1 MFKTRFAATAL
12 LALVAAPV
20 SLARAEV
27 AAQSP
32 AGFVIKL
39 TAETTASKSDAWNSL
54 IAPNKWWSGQH
65 TYTGDAANLYL
76 DAQATGCFCEKLPK
90 PADAPLGQRMGSV
103 EHMHVVYADPERGV
117 LRMVG
122 GLGPL
127 QGEALHGTLT
137 ITLKSTEAG
146 TQIAWEYVVG
156 GYMRMDPEMVAPMVD
171 RVLGEQLGRLAALLN
186 APLSEPA
193 PAKAN

>member
-1 MFKTRFAATAL
+1 MLKAKLAAIAL
-12 LALVAAPV
+12 MALVAAPV

-32 AGFVIKL
+32 AGFVIKHSVD
-39 TAETTASKSDAWNSL
+39 TAASKADAWQAL
-54 IAPNKWWSGQH
+54 ITPNKWWSGEH
-65 TYTGDAANLYL
+65 TYNGDAANLYL

-90 PADAPLGQRMGSV
+90 PADAPAGQRMGSA
-103 EHMHVVYADPERGV
+103 EHMHVVFADPHRGV

-137 ITLKSTEAG
+137 ITLKPTDGG
-146 TQIAWEYVVG
+146 TRIEWVYVVG
-156 GYMRMDPEMVAPMVD
+156 GYMRMDPEQIAPIVD
-171 RVLGEQLGRLAALLN
+171 KVLGEQLSRLAAMLT
-186 APLSEPA
+186 PA
-193 PAKAN
+193 ADKPA

>member
-1 MFKTRFAATAL
+1 MSRTKLAAIALLTLTAL
-12 LALVAAPV
+12 PVPLAQ
-20 SLARAEV
+20 AEV
-27 AAQSP
+27 AAQS
-32 AGFVIKL
+32 ATGFVIKL
-39 TAETTASKSDAWNSL
+39 TAETTASKSDTWNSL

-90 PADAPLGQRMGSV
+90 PADAPPGQRMGSV

-156 GYMRMDPEMVAPMVD
+156 GYMRMDPEKLAPMVE

>member
-1 MFKTRFAATAL
+1 MDKGKLAAI
-12 LALVAAPV
+12 ALVALVGAPV

-27 AAQSP
+27 AAQSS
-32 AGFVIKL
+32 AGFVIKHSVD
-39 TAETTASKSDAWNSL
+39 TAANKADAWQAL
-54 IAPNKWWSGQH
+54 ITPNKWWSGEH

-90 PADAPLGQRMGSV
+90 PGDAPQTQRMGSV
-103 EHMHVVYADPERGV
+103 EHMHVVFADPQRGV

-137 ITLKSTEAG
+137 ITLKPTDEG
-146 TQIAWEYVVG
+146 TRIEWVYVVG
-156 GYMRMDPEMVAPMVD
+156 GYMRMDPEQIAPIVD
-171 RVLGEQLGRLAALLN
+171 KVLGEQLSRLAATLV
-186 APLSEPA
+186 PA
-193 PAKAN
+193 ADKPA

>member
-1 MFKTRFAATAL
+1 MLKAKLAAIAL
-12 LALVAAPV
+12 MALVAAPV

-32 AGFVIKL
+32 AGFVIKHSAD
-39 TAETTASKSDAWNSL
+39 TAASKADAWQAL
-54 IAPNKWWSGQH
+54 ITPNKWWSGEH

-90 PADAPLGQRMGSV
+90 PADAPAGQRMGSV
-103 EHMHVVYADPERGV
+103 EHMHVVFADPHRGV

-137 ITLKSTEAG
+137 ITLRPTAG
-146 TQIAWEYVVG
+146 GTRIEWVYVVG
-156 GYMRMDPEMVAPMVD
+156 GYMQMDPEQIAPIVD
-171 RVLGEQLGRLAALLN
+171 KVLGEQLSRLAAML
-186 APLSEPA
+186 A
-193 PAKAN
+193 PAADKPA

>member
-1 MFKTRFAATAL
+1 MFKAKLAAIAL
-12 LALVAAPV
+12 MALVAAPV

-32 AGFVIKL
+32 AGFVIKHSVD
-39 TAETTASKSDAWNSL
+39 TAASKADAWQAL
-54 IAPNKWWSGQH
+54 ITPNKWWSGEH
-65 TYTGDAANLYL
+65 TYNGDAANLYL

-90 PADAPLGQRMGSV
+90 PADAPAGQRMGSA
-103 EHMHVVYADPERGV
+103 EHMHVVFADPHRGV

-137 ITLKSTEAG
+137 ITLRPTAG
-146 TQIAWEYVVG
+146 GTRIEWVYVVG
-156 GYMRMDPEMVAPMVD
+156 GNMQMDPEQIAPIVD
-171 RVLGEQLGRLAALLN
+171 KVLGEQLSRLAAML
-186 APLSEPA
+186 A
-193 PAKAN
+193 PAADKPA

>member
-1 MFKTRFAATAL
+1 MFKAKLAAIAL
-12 LALVAAPV
+12 MALVAAPV

-32 AGFVIKL
+32 AGFVIKHSVD
-39 TAETTASKSDAWNSL
+39 TAASKADAWQAL
-54 IAPNKWWSGQH
+54 ITPNKWWSGEH
-65 TYTGDAANLYL
+65 TYNGDAANLYL

-90 PADAPLGQRMGSV
+90 PADAPAGQRMGSA
-103 EHMHVVYADPERGV
+103 EHMHVVFADPHRGV

-137 ITLKSTEAG
+137 ITLKPTDGG
-146 TQIAWEYVVG
+146 TRIEWVYVVG
-156 GYMRMDPEMVAPMVD
+156 GYMRMDPEQIAPIVD
-171 RVLGEQLGRLAALLN
+171 KVLGEQLSRLAAMLT
-186 APLSEPA
+186 PA
-193 PAKAN
+193 ADKPA